1 MLTEVRQW
9 LREEPRQAASL
20 GVSALALLLSFVDVR
35 VGWLDPAWLAVLL
48 CGVPILREGA
58 EGLFTRFDIRADVL
72 VSLALV
78 ASVIIGE
85 IFAGNPVAGVF
96 VISMILSLILP
107 KDMEIKH
114 KNRPEQ

>member
-48 CGVPILREGA
+48 CGVPILCHPVDDSFSR
-58 EGLFTRFDIRADVL
+58 
-72 VSLALV
+72 S
-78 ASVIIGE
+78 IIC
-85 IFAGNPVAGVF
+85 FNLQNKSF
-96 VISMILSLILP
+96 VILSVLTILRIARKRGTAFWYGRTL
-107 KDMEIKH
+107 H
-114 KNRPEQ
+114 RRPFHTAF